1 MMLGKLNLFG
11 FREKEK
17 VAIATDIDLKFF
29 VDFYLDTVGW
39 FAIGHHEPEKFL
51 AAILEKDPNARFAI
65 GQVQLTWAK
74 FPDDERNDI
83 EVTKEPVVGSQAITL
98 VEDWGKC
105 DCECG
110 ID

>member
-11 FREKEK
+11 SREKT
-17 VAIATDIDLKFF
+17 AIATDTDIDLKFF

-51 AAILEKDPNARFAI
+51 AAIVQKDANACFSV

-74 FPDDERNDI
+74 FPDGDINDI
-83 EVTKEPVVGSQAITL
+83 EVTNEPVIGSQAITL
-98 VEDWGKC
+98 VEDWGE
-105 DCECG
+105 DCGCG
-110 ID
+110 LE